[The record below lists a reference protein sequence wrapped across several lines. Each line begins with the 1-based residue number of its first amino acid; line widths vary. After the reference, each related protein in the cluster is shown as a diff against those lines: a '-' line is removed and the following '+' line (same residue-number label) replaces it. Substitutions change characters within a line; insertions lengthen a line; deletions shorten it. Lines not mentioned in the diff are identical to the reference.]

1 MTSACDD
8 DAIEAEVVEQSAQV
22 VQLHKT
28 PPALEPAREPEVSSR
43 AREVVQRA
51 ARPLPG
57 PRRMGRVAWW
67 WTRTLAMVL
76 PWLPVIALREL
87 RPIGRGLGKALAA
100 WASWVQAANRH
111 AYAKEAEGNTKTK
124 YGTAAEKTAVAR
136 RWGSTVFGAIVVGG
150 SVWLWNTYPYYLAA
164 AVVVL
169 LAALDWYGR
178 AVAPTPRSAPA
189 MPRVLSENVPLR
201 QIEASVL
208 AALEREG
215 FPEGSVG
222 VAEPMW
228 WDETRRQYEI
238 SLSLADQLKPE
249 HLRAVERAI
258 GARDHAIRNLAT
270 DTATIRKLVIVVGD
284 PLATLAPRPFIDTGT
299 RSIVQPVSIGESM
312 TEVPFALPFAGVHM
326 RVVMGTGGGKS
337 AWFLRSAIDGVSA
350 CADVV
355 IGGIDITN
363 GPELALWRGVI
374 QYRGFNIEDAEQVLD
389 KALAEI
395 DRRSKILTAIA
406 EDDDPDNDATE
417 WHPGLGP
424 YFVVFVDEF
433 AQLAVYNGKGGTK
446 DDPVPNL
453 LGKCEQVVRTGRK
466 HGVSLVMLTQRT
478 GNEDF
483 GSTTMSSQCGV
494 SICGPCDPADTV
506 RMFGVERRDAGYTPH
521 LLSPGVEG
529 DIRDAGKVFIDS
541 PMHRTPDIY
550 RAYAPGSTSEV
561 KRRARQRMDD
571 GLPTLAGGPVLDDV
585 VEAVEVPP
593 VLAALESV
601 FGAADDPERLATAY
615 ILEAL
620 AEDGWELDAQQLA
633 AGLEPAGVKPTRW
646 TRGAGKPV
654 RGYLLADVQEAI
666 RGLGG

>member
-1 MTSACDD
+1 VTTAEDPVD
-8 DAIEAEVVEQSAQV
+8 AEVVEHPGAQI
-22 VQLHKT
+22 VQLRKDLAPPLET
-28 PPALEPAREPEVSSR
+28 PEPTTR
-43 AREVVQRA
+43 AREIVKRV

-67 WTRTLAMVL
+67 WTRALAMVL
-76 PWLPVIALREL
+76 PWLPVIAAREL
-87 RPIGRGLGKALAA
+87 KPIGRGLGKVLAA
-100 WASWVQAANRH
+100 YADWVQATSRH
-111 AYAKEAEGNTKTK
+111 SYAVEAEGNKKAT
-124 YGTAAEKTAVAR
+124 YGMAAEKTAVAR
-136 RWGSTVFGAIVVGG
+136 RWGSIVFGSIVVCGAI
-150 SVWLWNTYPYYLAA
+150 WLWNTYPWWAVAA
-164 AVVVL
+164 AVVILAGLDL
-169 LAALDWYGR
+169 LGR
-178 AVAPTPRSAPA
+178 AAEPAATRPPA

-201 QIEASVL
+201 QVEASVL

-228 WDETRRQYEI
+228 FDETRRQYEI
-238 SLSLADQLKPE
+238 SLSLADQLRPE
-249 HLRAVERAI
+249 HLRAVERAL

-270 DTATIRKLVIVVGD
+270 DTATVRRLVIVVGD
-284 PLATLAPRPFIDTGT
+284 PLATLTERPFIPTGT
-299 RSIVQPVSIGESM
+299 RSIVQPVELGVSM

-326 RVVMGTGGGKS
+326 RVVMGTGGGKT
-337 AWFLRSAIDGVSA
+337 AWFLRSAIDGLSA

-355 IGGIDITN
+355 IGGIDITK
-363 GPELALWRGVI
+363 GPELPLWRGVI
-374 QYRGFNIEDAEQVLD
+374 QHRGFTVEDAEAVLD
-389 KALAEI
+389 LALAEI
-395 DRRSKILTAIA
+395 DRRSQILAAIA

-446 DDPVPNL
+446 EDPTPNL

-478 GNEDF
+478 GNDDF

-494 SICGPCDPADTV
+494 SMAGPCDPADTV

-529 DIRDAGKVFIDS
+529 DIRDAGKVFLDS

-571 GLPTLAGGPVLDDV
+571 GLPALDGGPVFDDV
-585 VEAVEVPP
+585 VEAVEVPAA
-593 VLAALESV
+593 LAALETV
-601 FGAADDPERLATAY
+601 FSEADNPERLATAY

-620 AEDGWELDAQQLA
+620 AENGMDLDAQQLA
-633 AGLEPAGVKPTRW
+633 AQLEPTGVRPTRW
-646 TRGAGKPV
+646 TRGEDKPV
-654 RGYLLADVQEAI
+654 RGYLRKDVKDAI